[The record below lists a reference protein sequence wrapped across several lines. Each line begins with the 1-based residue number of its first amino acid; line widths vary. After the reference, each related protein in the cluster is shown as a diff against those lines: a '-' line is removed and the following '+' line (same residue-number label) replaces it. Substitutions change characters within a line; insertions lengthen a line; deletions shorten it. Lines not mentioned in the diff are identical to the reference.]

1 VESFGNPRKFAGTAR
16 PVAQRMPVLTVIGAR
31 SPAGHRASS
40 HTALSATPL
49 VHQAMFDRAGVI
61 ATRSL
66 GELVDTAAL
75 LASQPLPAADTAAL
89 ADALL
94 RVSRLAD
101 DRPEVSELDPNPV
114 VAGRTA
120 SGAWTCGCGSAR
132 QSPGIPSCAGCCEYT
147 PAASMRPSASAS

>member
-1 VESFGNPRKFAGTAR
+1 MESFGNPRKFAGTAR

-49 VHQAMFDRAGVI
+49 VHQAMFDLAGVI

-101 DRPEVSELDPNPV
+101 DRPEVSELDPNPSSP
-114 VAGRTA
+114 AGRHLVRGRA
-120 SGAWTCGCGSAR
+120 GADQPGRAQGSFLR
-132 QSPGIPSCAGCCEYT
+132 
-147 PAASMRPSASAS
+147 RLL

>member
-1 VESFGNPRKFAGTAR
+1 MESFGNPRKFAGTAR

-40 HTALSATPL
+40 HTALSATLL
-49 VHQAMFDRAGVI
+49 VHQAMFDLAGVI

-66 GELVDTAAL
+66 GELVDTTAL

-132 QSPGIPSCAGCCEYT
+132 QSPGIPSCVGCYEH
-147 PAASMRPSASAS
+147 AAVASMRTLASGP

>member
-1 VESFGNPRKFAGTAR
+1 MESFGNPRKFAGTAR

-49 VHQAMFDRAGVI
+49 VHQAMFDLAGVI

-114 VAGRTA
+114 VARPDGIWCVDVRV
-120 SGAWTCGCGSAR
+120 R
-132 QSPGIPSCAGCCEYT
+132 ISPAELRDPFL
-147 PAASMRPSASAS
+147 RRLL